1 MTILNTKYLHVYVSI
16 QNSFKTENYSLLCR
30 IFYRNILC
38 IIVIYFI
45 LESLDQSEWVL
56 YMYVHEKEVIYFS
69 PGDRL
74 SVYYSMLI
82 WDLFIYEHCG
92 YNQICDFWEDIVT
105 LFYWILLNN
114 FYHSRVSD
122 QHKIN
127 INFFEDHL
135 GVLIATKFVG
145 FILIQCIF

>member
-1 MTILNTKYLHVYVSI
+1 
-16 QNSFKTENYSLLCR
+16 
-30 IFYRNILC
+30 
-38 IIVIYFI
+38 
-45 LESLDQSEWVL
+45 
-56 YMYVHEKEVIYFS
+56 MYVHEKEVIYFS

-92 YNQICDFWEDIVT
+92 YNQICDSWEDIVT

>member
-1 MTILNTKYLHVYVSI
+1 MTILNTKYLRVYVSI
-16 QNSFKTENYSLLCR
+16 HNSFKTEKHSLLCGF
-30 IFYRNILC
+30 FYCNILC

-74 SVYYSMLI
+74 SVYYSMSI
-82 WDLFIYEHCG
+82 WDLLIYEHC
-92 YNQICDFWEDIVT
+92 DSWEYVVWFLRT
-105 LFYWILLNN
+105 YCNTFLLDPVKTF

-127 INFFEDHL
+127 INFF
-135 GVLIATKFVG
+135 
-145 FILIQCIF
+145 